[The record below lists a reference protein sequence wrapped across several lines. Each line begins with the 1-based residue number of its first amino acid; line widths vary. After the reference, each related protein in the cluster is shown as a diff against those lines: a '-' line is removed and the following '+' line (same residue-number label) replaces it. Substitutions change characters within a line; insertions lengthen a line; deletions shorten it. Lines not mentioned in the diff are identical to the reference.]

1 MTDNINPSHYKDGP
15 FECIELSR
23 LLSSDWGQAVQY
35 CFRWQHKN
43 GVEDLKKALWFIN
56 DAITHNVPFFAA
68 CCKRNADILEAQAI
82 RLLGILQAEN
92 WADLEQFW
100 RNLKWGDRVD
110 VLEALTENRKGRQVI
125 MEHIVQFAIG
135 IDDETIQNRI
145 EEHAYSDVLNKL
157 TKNAVDSVFSHS
169 SAYTRDIMWEGLMGE
184 ALQSF
189 LEERKDEII
198 DKAANMLADRFQR
211 TKKYREAMGAVIAKD
226 GE

>member
-1 MTDNINPSHYKDGP
+1 
-15 FECIELSR
+15 
-23 LLSSDWGQAVQY
+23 
-35 CFRWQHKN
+35 
-43 GVEDLKKALWFIN
+43 
-56 DAITHNVPFFAA
+56 
-68 CCKRNADILEAQAI
+68 
-82 RLLGILQAEN
+82 
-92 WADLEQFW
+92 
-100 RNLKWGDRVD
+100 
-110 VLEALTENRKGRQVI
+110 

-211 TKKYREAMGAVIAKD
+211 TKKYREAMGAAIAKD

>member
-1 MTDNINPSHYKDGP
+1 
-15 FECIELSR
+15 
-23 LLSSDWGQAVQY
+23 
-35 CFRWQHKN
+35 
-43 GVEDLKKALWFIN
+43 
-56 DAITHNVPFFAA
+56 
-68 CCKRNADILEAQAI
+68 
-82 RLLGILQAEN
+82 
-92 WADLEQFW
+92 
-100 RNLKWGDRVD
+100 
-110 VLEALTENRKGRQVI
+110 

-198 DKAANMLADRFQR
+198 DKTANMLADRFQR

>member
-1 MTDNINPSHYKDGP
+1 
-15 FECIELSR
+15 
-23 LLSSDWGQAVQY
+23 
-35 CFRWQHKN
+35 
-43 GVEDLKKALWFIN
+43 
-56 DAITHNVPFFAA
+56 
-68 CCKRNADILEAQAI
+68 
-82 RLLGILQAEN
+82 
-92 WADLEQFW
+92 
-100 RNLKWGDRVD
+100 
-110 VLEALTENRKGRQVI
+110 
-125 MEHIVQFAIG
+125 MEHIVQFAIS